1 MRKLGLVVLLGA
13 VAGAAWQACKS
24 PAAPGGILL
33 MGSWGSEQG
42 RLTATQVS
50 TQFNGACGAGN
61 TSEPILLDKKGRFNL
76 VGVYGASG
84 GAQSAA
90 RFKGSVGSEKIML
103 RVLLSDSSEAVA
115 PVELH
120 LGQQPALASCH

>member
-1 MRKLGLVVLLGA
+1 MRKLGLVVVLGA
-13 VAGAAWQACKS
+13 VAGVAWQACKS

-33 MGSWGSEQG
+33 TGSWGSEQG
-42 RLTATQVS
+42 RFTATQVS

-61 TSEPILLDKKGRFNL
+61 TREPILLDKKGRFDM

-90 RFKGSVGSEKIML
+90 RFKGSVAEKKMTL
-103 RVLLSDSSEAVA
+103 RVMLADSSQAVA
-115 PVELH
+115 PVTLN